1 MARRDTPGGRTREL
15 FGCYGRYYKGLYS
28 CNRLTRASAMD
39 FSVYARAVGANVRK
53 ARLLRGLTQEQVA
66 ARGFTY
72 RFFQELERG
81 VRNPSLR
88 MLYDLA
94 TALDVTV
101 ADLVDV
107 GEAKLDPPLRLA
119 DPPRI
124 PPGRKSKAARSRR

>member
-1 MARRDTPGGRTREL
+1 
-15 FGCYGRYYKGLYS
+15 
-28 CNRLTRASAMD
+28 MD
-39 FSVYARAVGANVRK
+39 FAVFTRAVGANVRK

-88 MLYDLA
+88 MLHELA

-107 GEAKLDPPLRLA
+107 GEDTCDPPLRLA
-119 DPPRI
+119 APPKI
-124 PPGRKSKAARSRR
+124 PAGRKARARR

>member
-1 MARRDTPGGRTREL
+1 
-15 FGCYGRYYKGLYS
+15 
-28 CNRLTRASAMD
+28 MD
-39 FSVYARAVGANVRK
+39 FSVYTRAVGANVRK
-53 ARLLRGLTQEQVA
+53 ARLRRGLTQEQVA

-88 MLYDLA
+88 MLHELA

-107 GEAKLDPPLRLA
+107 GEDRLKPPLRLTN
-119 DPPRI
+119 PPII
-124 PPGRKSKAARSRR
+124 PPGRKSKIARSRR